1 MLFIGVYMILC
12 PSSFMAVTLSVFAV
26 YMIFDGVRGIVSFF
40 RFRDMPG
47 GVRSA
52 VLAKSIITAG
62 SGITIIAMAIAR
74 PDLLMPI
81 FVYIAGAVFLL
92 AAIINLLDYII
103 LYKRGIKFG
112 YLGLEVVFL
121 FLFALLLFLFPVFI
135 GSTVITLFAALIFA
149 AGAVAITSGVYS
161 IIFQQRLRSF
171 LRKREESIPG
181 QYDE

>member
-1 MLFIGVYMILC
+1 M
-12 PSSFMAVTLSVFAV
+12 
-26 YMIFDGVRGIVSFF
+26 
-40 RFRDMPG
+40 
-47 GVRSA
+47 
-52 VLAKSIITAG
+52 
-62 SGITIIAMAIAR
+62 
-74 PDLLMPI
+74 
-81 FVYIAGAVFLL
+81 
-92 AAIINLLDYII
+92 
-103 LYKRGIKFG
+103 
-112 YLGLEVVFL
+112 VFL